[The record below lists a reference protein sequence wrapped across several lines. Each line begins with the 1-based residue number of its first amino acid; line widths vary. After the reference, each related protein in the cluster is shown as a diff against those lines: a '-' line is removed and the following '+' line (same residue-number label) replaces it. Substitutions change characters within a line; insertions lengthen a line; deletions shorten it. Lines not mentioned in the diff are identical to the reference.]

1 MNIQRIL
8 RASCFSFVGF
18 KDFKLIS
25 IFILIVI
32 SISSLSSQV
41 HDNGIGGYGYI
52 EYDLVHNSKLQGNWI
67 YGGGGLIVNKVY
79 FAGLYYGSQTNAFT
93 NFSLANQ
100 EPLIQLTKDADTATS
115 LFNITASDIG
125 GQFGGVIWAEKT
137 LQVSLSAR
145 AGIFLSSLNETFN
158 DRLQYVPPTTS
169 PFLTLT
175 PEFKGSFMPIKLMKM
190 QVGVGYKYVNY
201 VDSRLKEEGLIG
213 NRNHMFNSF
222 YWSFSLLFGS
232 F

>member
-1 MNIQRIL
+1 MIL
-8 RASCFSFVGF
+8 FSYQKSQG
-18 KDFKLIS
+18 
-25 IFILIVI
+25 
-32 SISSLSSQV
+32 QV

-93 NFSLANQ
+93 NFTLAN
-100 EPLIQLTKDADTATS
+100 PLPIIQLSKDNDTSLS

-137 LQVSLSAR
+137 LQVSVSAR
-145 AGIFLSSLNETFN
+145 AGFFLSSLNETFN
-158 DRLQYVPPTTS
+158 DRLQYVPTTTS

-175 PEFKGSFMPIKLMKM
+175 PEIKGSFMPIKLMKM
-190 QVGVGYKYVNY
+190 QVGIGYKYVNY
-201 VDSRLKEEGLIG
+201 EDNRLKEVGLIG
-213 NRNHMFNSF
+213 NRNNMFNSF
-222 YWSFSLLFGS
+222 YWSFSLVFGS

>member
-1 MNIQRIL
+1 MLPPFVGVFTNKFFL
-8 RASCFSFVGF
+8 FFLLVFSFNNF
-18 KDFKLIS
+18 S
-25 IFILIVI
+25 A
-32 SISSLSSQV
+32 QV

-93 NFSLANQ
+93 NLSLAYQ
-100 EPLIQLTKDADTATS
+100 SPLIQLTKDSDTNVS

-125 GQFGGVIWAEKT
+125 GQFGGIFWAEKT
-137 LQVSLSAR
+137 LQLSVSAR
-145 AGIFLSSLNETFN
+145 AGFFLSSLNETFN
-158 DRLQYVPPTTS
+158 DLLQYVPTTTH

-175 PEFKGSFMPIKLMKM
+175 PEIKGSFMPIKLMKM
-190 QVGVGYKYVNY
+190 QVGIGYKYVNY
-201 VDSRLKEEGLIG
+201 EDSRLKENGLIG
-213 NRNHMFNSF
+213 NRNNMFNSF